1 MQFDAEAFS
10 FKRSLVSNSDQC
22 LHDRERKLKHLF
34 QNYFHKEHNAAA
46 TLVDGFPL
54 PFYENNTPNNTPDE
68 KNNTPGNLDNDNCTG
83 TLSDHFVHGRRPFP

>member
-10 FKRSLVSNSDQC
+10 FKRSLESNSGQC
-22 LHDRERKLKHLF
+22 LRDRESQAF
-34 QNYFHKEHNAAA
+34 ISIYFLKEHNAAA

-54 PFYENNTPNNTPDE
+54 PFYENNTPNNIPDE